1 LNNINDKEV
10 LEIVKELEEVTTTIK
25 INGEKIVIYSDKPLS
40 DIATQMTMEH
50 LTITAVKVLAE
61 NTANLSNFIDFL
73 NLYATFIGEEIV
85 KKGKEGFELD
95 LDALYLKTKDT
106 QEKVLTQGVEY
117 LEEMFEEEIRKA
129 EAKKNEIKIKVI
141 EEKE

>member
-1 LNNINDKEV
+1 MNNINDKEV